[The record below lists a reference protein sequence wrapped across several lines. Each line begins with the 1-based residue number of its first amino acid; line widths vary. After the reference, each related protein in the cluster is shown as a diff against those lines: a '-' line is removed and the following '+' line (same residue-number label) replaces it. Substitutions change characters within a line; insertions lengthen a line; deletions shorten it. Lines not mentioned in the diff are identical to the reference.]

1 MVAAN
6 TILCYSYFIETKH
19 TEENKMFKTKEE
31 CQAYIVETHGA
42 DYLKFEIVTAQKVG
56 PSVARM
62 LGIEE
67 GWWPSNAY

>member
-1 MVAAN
+1 
-6 TILCYSYFIETKH
+6 
-19 TEENKMFKTKEE
+19 MFKTKEE

-42 DYLKFEIVTAQKVG
+42 DYLKFEIVTVQKVG